1 MVGDLHCHSKLSD
14 GSLGL
19 EDIIVQSKRTGIDF
33 ISVTD
38 HDTLSSISRIK
49 ILGDRYG
56 VCTIPGVELSAWDKK
71 RSRKVHILCYVPKK
85 PDRLEGLCMKSC
97 EIRKTCAKE
106 MVEKVMKIYPITPE
120 SVMRHATG
128 SKSIFKQHIM
138 HALVDLGY
146 TTEIYGELN
155 DTLFNLKTGT
165 CIVEREY
172 PDVNFVTDLI
182 HSAGGIAVMAH
193 PVYYDSFDLLEE
205 LAAAGKLDGVEAYHY
220 TAGESAEADIL
231 YVANKYDLIVT
242 GGSDFHGLYNAKA
255 SFLGSRTTDKEN
267 IDRILKGRKLSDK
280 ALQITNEE
288 IPDGESS
295 ADVSSADSDVLV
307 EQQA

>member
-1 MVGDLHCHSKLSD
+1 MIGDLHCHSKLSD

-19 EDIIVQSKRTGIDF
+19 EDIIVQAKRTDIDF

-38 HDTLSSISRIK
+38 HDTLSSLSRIK

-56 VCTIPGVELSAWDKK
+56 VQTIPGVELSSWDKK
-71 RSRKVHILCYVPKK
+71 RQRKVHILCYAPKK

-97 EIRKTCAKE
+97 EIRKVCAKE
-106 MVEKVMKIYPITPE
+106 MVEKVMKLFPITPE
-120 SVMRHATG
+120 GVMRHATG

-146 TTEIYGELN
+146 TTEIYGDLN
-155 DTLFNLKTGT
+155 NELFNLKTGS

-182 HSAGGIAVMAH
+182 HSAGGIAVLAH
-193 PVYYDSFDLLEE
+193 PAYYDSFELLEE
-205 LAAAGKLDGVEAYHY
+205 LAEGGRLDGVEAYHY
-220 TAGESAEADIL
+220 TADKSQEAQILSVAE
-231 YVANKYDLIVT
+231 KYDLIVT

-255 SFLGSRTTDKEN
+255 SCLGSHTTDKEN
-267 IDRILKGRKLSDK
+267 IERILRHGTKKK
-280 ALQITNEE
+280 EA
-288 IPDGESS
+288 
-295 ADVSSADSDVLV
+295 AVV
-307 EQQA
+307 